1 MPPPSAGDELER
13 DTVHAITQ
21 TSWLRA
27 AVKDMPK
34 MTSAAAAMDLGSDQE
49 EEAAFLRCSDC
60 SVNWSPETG
69 PTRPAV
75 ELGVGGEQWQIAAG
89 TEIVAGSIFLIER
102 ARSRTLGQVLAEH
115 RVLLVVSSRRHCS
128 SDLTISKSFLG
139 SSGTCRESRQ
149 PESQSGSFDKDD
161 MTTTKHVRS
170 SPAP

>member
-1 MPPPSAGDELER
+1 MPTPSDGDELER

-27 AVKDMPK
+27 VAKDMPK
-34 MTSAAAAMDLGSDQE
+34 MTSAAAAMDLGPDQK

-102 ARSRTLGQVLAEH
+102 ARSRTLGQMPAEH
-115 RVLLVVSSRRHCS
+115 RVLLRSELPTPLFVGLD
-128 SDLTISKSFLG
+128 DLECFLG

-170 SPAP
+170 STAP